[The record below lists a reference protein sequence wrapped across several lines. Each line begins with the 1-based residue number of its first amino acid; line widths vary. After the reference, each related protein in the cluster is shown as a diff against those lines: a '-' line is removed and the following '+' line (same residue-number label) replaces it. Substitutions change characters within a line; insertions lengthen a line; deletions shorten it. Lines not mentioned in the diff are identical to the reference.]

1 MAKTKH
7 APGDKKTK
15 DGHVS
20 QLVGPVVDVQF
31 PAGEQPELFEALEVK
46 TGDGRIVVLEV
57 EGAIGDNVVRT
68 IAMDATDGFR
78 RGDPVRATG
87 GPISVPVGVETLGR
101 MFNVIGAPID
111 DEHPPEGVTRWPIH
125 RPAPPVSEQQAK
137 VEILETGIKVVD
149 LICTFAKG
157 SKIGLFGGAGTGKT
171 VIVQEL
177 IRNIAYQHKGRSV
190 FAGVGERTREGNDM
204 YHEMQDAG
212 VLPQTALVFG
222 QMNEPPGARARVGL
236 TGLTMAEYFRD
247 EEGADVPLFVHKTL

>member
-1 MAKTKH
+1 MAKAKH
-7 APGDKKTK
+7 APSDKQTK

-20 QLVGPVVDVQF
+20 QVIGAVVDVQF
-31 PAGEQPELFEALEVK
+31 PPGEQPELFEALEVK

-111 DEHPPEGVTRWPIH
+111 DEPAPEGVTRWPIH

-149 LICTFAKG
+149 LICTFA
-157 SKIGLFGGAGTGKT
+157 
-171 VIVQEL
+171 
-177 IRNIAYQHKGRSV
+177 
-190 FAGVGERTREGNDM
+190 
-204 YHEMQDAG
+204 
-212 VLPQTALVFG
+212 
-222 QMNEPPGARARVGL
+222 
-236 TGLTMAEYFRD
+236 
-247 EEGADVPLFVHKTL
+247 

>member
-1 MAKTKH
+1 MAKAKSAPSAEKKARVGRVSQVIGAVVDAQF
-7 APGDKKTK
+7 APGD
-15 DGHVS
+15 
-20 QLVGPVVDVQF
+20 
-31 PAGEQPELFEALEVK
+31 QPELFEALEVT

-68 IAMDATDGFR
+68 IAMDSTEGFR

-87 GPISVPVGVETLGR
+87 APISVPVGVETLGR
-101 MFNVIGAPID
+101 LFNVIGHAID
-111 DEHPPEGVTRWPIH
+111 DEPAPESAIRWPIH
-125 RPAPPVSEQQAK
+125 RAAPPVSEQQAK

-204 YHEMQDAG
+204 LVEMRDAG

-222 QMNEPPGARARVGL
+222 QMNEPPGARARVAL
-236 TGLTMAEYFRD
+236 TGLTMAEYF
-247 EEGADVPLFVHKTL
+247 

>member
-1 MAKTKH
+1 MADTKPR
-7 APGDKKTK
+7 AEKQTK

-20 QLVGPVVDVQF
+20 QVIGAVVDVQF
-31 PAGEQPELFEALEVK
+31 PAGEQPELFEALEG
-46 TGDGRIVVLEV
+46 TTQDGRFCVLEV

-78 RGDPVRATG
+78 RGDPARATG

-111 DEHPPEGVTRWPIH
+111 DEPAPEGITRWPIH
-125 RPAPPVSEQQAK
+125 RAAPPISEQQAK
-137 VEILETGIKVVD
+137 VEILETGIKVID

-177 IRNIAYQHKGRSV
+177 IRNIAYEHKGRSV
-190 FAGVGERTREGNDM
+190 FAGVGERRRERNDT
-204 YHEMQDAG
+204 YHEIQAAG

-222 QMNEPPGARARVGL
+222 QMNEPPG
-236 TGLTMAEYFRD
+236 T
-247 EEGADVPLFVHKTL
+247 